1 MKLSV
6 ALLAILI
13 FLSSC
18 SPYKQLKP
26 KPEIFSREG
35 EYIQLL
41 NKDKRFKLKKGK
53 KYYMMFPGTQ
63 AENTYLVLRGNDL
76 PLLTSHLTEQ
86 FTKGK
91 GDIPVNDESAADDNV
106 NVYKIGRVAPTYF
119 WVVEEVRQNL
129 ELTLDYRYVPIWRY
143 RFETRSAEFQLTL
156 ARNKVDRGNYEALGS
171 TLRAQDLRFDE
182 ELADTRRKNQTLKS
196 LQGELQKIE
205 AIFPPE
211 IKNSD
216 DKAYLDYVGLKNEL
230 ERELRFQEN
239 YQVMLNAFNK
249 ASASSS
255 DGDAFALAAPDL
267 MAFFERKNEYAEN
280 VVQEARQNIG
290 ARLPEL
296 APYLEKVLQ
305 QKTDISPVDYPLD
318 KAEALFR
325 ECNQQPDARFTAAA
339 GAIRTFNR
347 DAEAVANARSG
358 LDDIKASLE
367 GSGEWPS
374 DNFYPRLQSQIDK
387 LAASLPRVSATTYG
401 KFSAYR
407 CVTRLDQAARA
418 AGEEI
423 RSLQLGFQTAAA
435 LVPQIN
441 RLKAQSNY
449 SEIIRLLKMNPGLDF
464 LTRQY
469 GNIDQ
474 LSLQQQESDINIAL
488 ENQLWS
494 VAESKIRA
502 LYEDRNFLDYDAAL
516 PRKNQAVK
524 NAEERLV
531 STVEEESRK
540 RINVFIEANKA
551 VFQKVDSLYANPAF
565 SPVHELT
572 FSSGGVS
579 VLEANKKRIQ
589 NYLDSFKFD
598 QFPKMSIENL
608 YREFERNPGD
618 NGVAKAR
625 AIVTHGKYYKGTDRK
640 IRNLVAEC
648 DPQAAKWITKPTEY
662 RKIYVLPVNANSQ
675 ASNEYVFKLNIQ
687 IESDAQF
694 PVFDVNIKLP
704 REVASRAGQEQWYER
719 ITMNGNVL
727 KNEGRFTITSP
738 TPDNGYE
745 CQLTPVQMVKNRDNI
760 LEVRFKHSAFKVLEV
775 SVMCQRPIIKKN

>member
-1 MKLSV
+1 MKLSI
-6 ALLAILI
+6 AILAVLV

-41 NKDKRFKLKKGK
+41 NKDKRFKLKQGK
-53 KYYMMFPGTQ
+53 KYYMIFPGTP
-63 AENTYLVLRGNDL
+63 ADNTYLVLRGNDL
-76 PLLTSHLTEQ
+76 RLLTSHLTRQ

-91 GDIPVNDESAADDNV
+91 GDIPVTDESAADDNV
-106 NVYKIGRVAPTYF
+106 NVYKIDRAVPTYY
-119 WVVEEVRQNL
+119 WVIEDVRQTL
-129 ELTLDYRYVPIWRY
+129 EMTLDYRYVPVWRY

-171 TLRAQDLRFDE
+171 TLRAQDLRYE
-182 ELADTRRKNQTLKS
+182 QELADTRQKNQTLKS

-205 AIFPPE
+205 AIFPPA

-239 YQVMLNAFNK
+239 YQVMLNAFSK
-249 ASASSS
+249 ANAG
-255 DGDAFALAAPDL
+255 GDAFAQAAPDF
-267 MAFFERKNEYAEN
+267 MAFFERKNEFADN

-290 ARLPEL
+290 SRLAEI

-305 QKTDISPVDYPLD
+305 QKNDISPIDYPID

-325 ECNQQPDARFTAAA
+325 ECNQQPDARFTAVA

-347 DAEAVANARSG
+347 DAEAIANARNG

-367 GSGEWPS
+367 TTGEWPS
-374 DNFYPRLQSQIDK
+374 DSFYPRLQSQIDR
-387 LAASLPRVSATTYG
+387 LAASLPRVSASTYG

-407 CVTRLDQAARA
+407 SVTRLDQAARA
-418 AGEEI
+418 AGDEI

-449 SEIIRLLKMNPGLDF
+449 SEIIRLLKLNPGLDF
-464 LTRQY
+464 LVRQY

-474 LSLQQQESDINIAL
+474 LSLQQQESDINLAL
-488 ENQLWS
+488 ENRLWS

-502 LYEDRNFLDYDAAL
+502 LYEDRNFLNYDTAL

-531 STVEEESRK
+531 SAVEEESRK
-540 RINVFIEANKA
+540 RINAFIEANKA
-551 VFQKVDSLYANPAF
+551 VFQNVDSLYANPAF
-565 SPVHELT
+565 TPVHELG
-572 FSSGGVS
+572 FSSGGAS

-589 NYLDSFKFD
+589 NYLDSFRFD

-618 NGVAKAR
+618 NGVARAR

-675 ASNEYVFKLNIQ
+675 ANNDYVFKLNIQ

-704 REVASRAGQEQWYER
+704 REVASRAGQQQWYER

-738 TPDNGYE
+738 TPENGFE
-745 CQLTPVQMVKNRDNI
+745 CQLSPVQMVKNRDNI

-775 SVMCQRPIIKKN
+775 SVMCQRPLIKKN

>member
-1 MKLSV
+1 MKLSMV
-6 ALLAILI
+6 LLAVLV

-41 NKDKRFKLKKGK
+41 NKDKRFKLKQGK
-53 KYYMMFPGTQ
+53 KYYMIFPGAQ
-63 AENTYLVLRGNDL
+63 ADNMYLVLRGNDL
-76 PLLTSHLTEQ
+76 PLLTSHLTRQ

-91 GDIPVNDESAADDNV
+91 GDIPVSDESAANDNV
-106 NVYKIGRVAPTYF
+106 NIYKIERAVPTYY
-119 WVVEEVRQNL
+119 WVIEEVRQTM
-129 ELTLDYRYVPIWRY
+129 EMTLDYRYVPVWRY
-143 RFETRSAEFQLTL
+143 RFETRSAEFQVTL
-156 ARNKVDRGNYEALGS
+156 ARNKVERSIYESLGS
-171 TLRAQDLRFDE
+171 TVRAQDIRYDQ
-182 ELADTRRKNQTLKS
+182 ELADTRQKNQALKS

-216 DKAYLDYVGLKNEL
+216 DRAYLEYVGLKNEL
-230 ERELRFQEN
+230 EKELRFQEN
-239 YQVMLNAFNK
+239 YQVMLNAFSK
-249 ASASSS
+249 ANA
-255 DGDAFALAAPDL
+255 GGEVFAQAAPDF
-267 MAFFERKNEYAEN
+267 MAFFGRKNEYAEN
-280 VVQEARQNIG
+280 VVQEARQTIG
-290 ARLPEL
+290 SRLPEL
-296 APYLEKVLQ
+296 APYLEKMLQ
-305 QKTDISPVDYPLD
+305 QKNDIAPVDYPLD

-325 ECNQQPDARFTAAA
+325 ECNQQPEARFTAVA

-358 LDDIKASLE
+358 LEDIKASLE

-374 DNFYPRLQSQIDK
+374 DNFYPRLQVQIDR
-387 LAASLPRVSATTYG
+387 LAASLPRVSAAAYG
-401 KFSAYR
+401 KFAAYR

-418 AGEEI
+418 AGDEI

-449 SEIIRLLKMNPGLDF
+449 SEIIRLLKMNSGLDF
-464 LTRQY
+464 LLRQY
-469 GNIDQ
+469 RNIDQ
-474 LSLQQQESDINIAL
+474 LSLQQQESDINLAL

-516 PRKNQAVK
+516 PRKTQTVK

-531 STVEEESRK
+531 STVEAESRK
-540 RINVFIEANKA
+540 RIDAFIEANKA
-551 VFQKVDSLYANPAF
+551 VFQNVDSLYANPAF
-565 SPVHELT
+565 TPVHELT
-572 FSSGGVS
+572 FSTGGAS
-579 VLEANKKRIQ
+579 VLETNKKRIQ

-618 NGVAKAR
+618 NGVARAR

-662 RKIYVLPVNANSQ
+662 RKIYVLPVNANPQ
-675 ASNEYVFKLNIQ
+675 ANNDYLFKLNIQ

-704 REVASRAGQEQWYER
+704 REVASRAGQQQWYER

-727 KNEGRFTITSP
+727 KNEGRFTITAP
-738 TPDNGYE
+738 TPENGFE

-775 SVMCQRPIIKKN
+775 SVMCQRPLIRKN